1 MYASSNCPSF
11 GTQAVFTQAATPEQ
25 IESSGGPGRRAGAR
39 NVMPVSVRQVVQ
51 AGAGLQVAGVE
62 AGLLTLVVQVKQVTR
77 TETG

>member
-1 MYASSNCPSF
+1 
-11 GTQAVFTQAATPEQ
+11 
-25 IESSGGPGRRAGAR
+25 
-39 NVMPVSVRQVVQ
+39 MPVSVRQVVQ